1 VSARDKKPLRSA
13 DADIQS
19 FLDYLQQQKSFS
31 PLTTRNYRQALED
44 FRQRNPTLSWWE
56 ITRPQAKQYLYHLAQ
71 KTKLL
76 PASRRL
82 RIAALRSFY
91 HQAMRE
97 KKVAENPFKRLSL
110 PKLAKRLPIFLTPQQ
125 IKQLLESPLAR
136 WTAHQQKKRPPGAPW
151 TEWQMRRDLAI
162 LETLYGSGLRIAEVC
177 QLQRADCDLTTG
189 LLRVLGKGR
198 KERLT
203 PLTSHAAK
211 AIREYLELCPHE
223 TPRLF
228 VSGAGGSLTPRAIQL
243 ALKQYLIIAGLD
255 HQITPHKL
263 RHSFATHLL
272 DAGAD
277 LRGVQELLGHA
288 QVTTTQI
295 YTAVSSERLK
305 KVYQAS
311 HPRA

>member
-1 VSARDKKPLRSA
+1 MPAHDKKPLRST

-44 FRQRNPTLSWWE
+44 FRQLNPALSWWE
-56 ITRPQAKQYLYHLAQ
+56 IKSPQAKQYLYHLAQ
-71 KTKLL
+71 KTKLM

-91 HQAMRE
+91 QHAMRD
-97 KKVAENPFKRLSL
+97 KKVAENPFKNLRL
-110 PKLAKRLPIFLTPQQ
+110 PKLPKRLPIFLTPQQ
-125 IKQLLESPLAR
+125 IDQLLKSPQAR
-136 WTAHQQKKRPPGAPW
+136 WDAQQKKKRSAGAPW
-151 TEWQMRRDLAI
+151 EEWQMRRDLAI
-162 LETLYGSGLRIAEVC
+162 LETLYGSGLRIAELC
-177 QLQRADCDLTTG
+177 QLQRTNCDLTTG

-198 KERLT
+198 KERLA
-203 PLTSHAAK
+203 PLTSPAVQ
-211 AIREYLELCPHE
+211 AIRDYLELCPHE
-223 TPRLF
+223 TSGLF
-228 VSGAGGSLTPRAIQL
+228 VSGTGASLTPRAIQL
-243 ALKQYLIIAGLD
+243 ALKQYLILAGLD
-255 HQITPHKL
+255 HHITPHKL